1 MTIAEILKQNGVA
14 DDAITA
20 IQNAMKEH
28 KIFTS
33 SEENL
38 DIRYGKLKTDHE
50 STTKQLSEANAL
62 IESLKKG
69 NKDNEGLQTKIAD
82 YEEQIATLKTQL
94 ANAQLESEIKVGL
107 LSESVKDVD
116 YLTFK
121 LKEKGELKLGEDGKI
136 VGWADKIAAL
146 KTQLPDQF
154 ASGDGGKKFEEN
166 KLPEGNQTNNGITKE
181 AFDKMGYADRAK
193 LYKDDP
199 TTYAELVKG

>member
-20 IQNAMKEH
+20 IQNAMKEN

-82 YEEQIATLKTQL
+82 YETQIATLKTQL

-107 LSESVKDVD
+107 LSESVRDVD

-136 VGWADKIAAL
+136 VGWSDKIAAL

-154 ASGDGGKKFEEN
+154 ASGDGAKKFEEK
-166 KLPEGNQTNNGITKE
+166 KLPDGDNGNSGLTKE
-181 AFDKMGYADRAK
+181 SFDKMSYADRLKVYNENPEA
-193 LYKDDP
+193 YKEF
-199 TTYAELVKG
+199 TKS